1 MFFTFSGPFF
11 VNVGPKQL
19 TKRVLVSCLGPVLTK
34 FSPETLRNGNVV
46 FWGCLLLA
54 GGPVGWVGGG
64 VVVVSLSVS
73 PLEA

>member
-1 MFFTFSGPFF
+1 MFLTFSGPFF

-19 TKRVLVSCLGPVLTK
+19 TKRVLVSCLGPGLTE

-54 GGPVGWVGGG
+54 GGLLGWVGGG
-64 VVVVSLSVS
+64 HWVVSLSVR
-73 PLEA
+73 PLGA